1 MLNNETRLGFCVH
14 IVMSRKVNSSSDLF
28 FAYRGLKM
36 LNINEGMWRDSA
48 TTASMAKPNAWG
60 NPDMAITR
68 RAAQFNSS
76 ENLENP
82 GSATTP
88 VSSSEARLKFMFSQ
102 TPEDMAETVL
112 FSGGAPKIA
121 GLEDAMERLSM
132 VSIIVVIISRVHDA

>member
-1 MLNNETRLGFCVH
+1 
-14 IVMSRKVNSSSDLF
+14 MSRKVNSSSDLF

-88 VSSSEARLKFMFSQ
+88 VSATSSDASRLKFMFSQ

-132 VSIIVVIISRVHDA
+132 VSIIVVIISKVHDA

>member
-1 MLNNETRLGFCVH
+1 
-14 IVMSRKVNSSSDLF
+14 MSRKVNSSSDLF
-28 FAYRGLKM
+28 FACRGLKM

-88 VSSSEARLKFMFSQ
+88 VSATSSDASRLKFMFSQ

-132 VSIIVVIISRVHDA
+132 VSIIVVIISKVHDA

>member
-1 MLNNETRLGFCVH
+1 
-14 IVMSRKVNSSSDLF
+14 
-28 FAYRGLKM
+28 M

-88 VSSSEARLKFMFSQ
+88 VSATSSDASRLKFMFSQ

-132 VSIIVVIISRVHDA
+132 VSIIVVIISKVHDA

>member
-1 MLNNETRLGFCVH
+1 
-14 IVMSRKVNSSSDLF
+14 
-28 FAYRGLKM
+28 M
-36 LNINEGMWRDSA
+36 LNINESMWRDSA

-68 RAAQFNSS
+68 RAQFNSS

-82 GSATTP
+82 TATTP
-88 VSSSEARLKFMFSQ
+88 SASASASEASARLKFMFP

-112 FSGGAPKIA
+112 FSGGAPKMGH

-132 VSIIVVIISRVHDA
+132 VSLDHIKFHDA

>member
-1 MLNNETRLGFCVH
+1 
-14 IVMSRKVNSSSDLF
+14 MSRKVNSSSDLF

-88 VSSSEARLKFMFSQ
+88 VSATSSEASRLKFMFSQ